1 MQKNYHGENE
11 MVIKQK
17 LSSVKRCDVVLYSQL
32 IFVPQSSA
40 TEKATKPYFDGIISR
55 FYDLYQAG
63 ETTALSLVKQL
74 VVVSQV
80 KKRTNNNNEIKQE
93 DSLKQKGCQFKL
105 SLPVIVDRSG
115 RSFLYASSSQGVKVC

>member
-1 MQKNYHGENE
+1 

-17 LSSVKRCDVVLYSQL
+17 PNSVKRCDVVPYSQL
-32 IFVPQSSA
+32 IFVSQSSA

-55 FYDLYQAG
+55 FYHLYQGSEA
-63 ETTALSLVKQL
+63 TPLSLIKQFIEEL
-74 VVVSQV
+74 DANLEFCVISKD

-93 DSLKQKGCQFKL
+93 DTPKQKGCQFKL